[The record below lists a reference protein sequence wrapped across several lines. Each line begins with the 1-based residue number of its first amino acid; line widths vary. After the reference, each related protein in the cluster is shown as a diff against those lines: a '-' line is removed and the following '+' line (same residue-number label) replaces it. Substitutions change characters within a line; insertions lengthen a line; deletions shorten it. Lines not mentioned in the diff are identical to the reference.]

1 MREAE
6 LSFEAVDAADARPFT
21 QRVIGAVRLD
31 PATWDEIAGGG
42 AGLGQAALVVLGS
55 AAAASLAA
63 ASAISTRAAI
73 ESATSSLLSWMS
85 MAAFLW
91 LAANVLGHRL
101 RVGTALRVVGF
112 AMAPLALLGLTAI
125 PVPAVQ
131 AVVRLIALALFLAA
145 LVAGTRQALRIETM
159 RAAFVCT
166 VAGLAIALVLL
177 TMLTM
182 LTTFVNA
189 LLG

>member
-6 LSFEAVDAADARPFT
+6 AAFGVAGAGAARPFA

-31 PATWDEIAGGG
+31 PETWDEIAGGDT
-42 AGLGQAALVVLGS
+42 GLGQAALVVLGS

-73 ESATSSLLSWMS
+73 ESASSSLLSWLWMG
-85 MAAFLW
+85 AFLW
-91 LAANVLGHRL
+91 VAANALGHRL

-145 LVAGTRQALRIETM
+145 LVAGTRQALRVETM
-159 RAAFVCT
+159 RAAFVCAI
-166 VAGLAIALVLL
+166 AGLAILLVLL
-177 TMLTM
+177 TMLTVIAN
-182 LTTFVNA
+182 F